1 MSYLHCPT
9 CSRAYN
15 VATQSTC
22 PFCPVAATVVDPSAD
37 IVTAAEQLA
46 RAIARANQAE
56 RDAALARMSQ
66 LALPAPGAAAVT
78 LGQIRAALA
87 PPPPPPPA
95 PRPLLVQVALAVLTR
110 IESRPRL
117 RRATDLIRARVRA
130 LAA

>member
-1 MSYLHCPT
+1 MSFLHCPT
-9 CSRAYN
+9 CHHAYN
-15 VATQSTC
+15 IATQSTC
-22 PFCPVAATVVDPSAD
+22 PFCPVVATVVDASAD

-46 RAIARANQAE
+46 RAIARANPAE
-56 RDAALARMSQ
+56 RDAALARMDR

-78 LGQIRAALA
+78 FDQIRAALA

-95 PRPLLVQVALAVLTR
+95 PKPLLVQVALAVLTR

>member
-9 CSRAYN
+9 CHHAYN

-22 PFCPVAATVVDPSAD
+22 PFCPVAATVVDPTSD

-46 RAIARANQAE
+46 RAIARASEAE
-56 RDAALARMSQ
+56 RASAMARMTR
-66 LALPAPGAAAVT
+66 LALPAAGAVALDQV
-78 LGQIRAALA
+78 RAALA
-87 PPPPPPPA
+87 PAPAPPA
-95 PRPLLVQVALAVLTR
+95 PPRPLLLRAAQAVIVR
-110 IESRPRL
+110 IESHPRL